1 MESLYNIAIL
11 GSLKFY
17 WCCSSCHPIWLL
29 DLRQDFAMLPPT
41 STLIILVFMTHN
53 SRNKTQQP
61 TYYSTGSQVSTVSR
75 KKLSIPW
82 GTSTLNEKG
91 HRSKLSYI
99 AYYVHLKSTLFM
111 QDNFIIM
118 SFCCVDEI
126 CSALYS
132 KKLLISLASRIFD
145 LIIAFCSQIFW
156 MTTEL
161 FWTPLTLV
169 YNNLHSY
176 ASFIYLVAFQ
186 GLFLYFSVIC
196 LLTVHYHSSNVQKG
210 QKAGFIYLF
219 KEICTFS
226 QQGDFKFIK
235 SNSKNFYIV
244 AKDLYFK

>member
-132 KKLLISLASRIFD
+132 KKWHFIGLQNIWFNHSLLQSNILNDHWTF
-145 LIIAFCSQIFW
+145 LN
-156 MTTEL
+156 TTN
-161 FWTPLTLV
+161 PG
-169 YNNLHSY
+169 
-176 ASFIYLVAFQ
+176 IQ
-186 GLFLYFSVIC
+186 
-196 LLTVHYHSSNVQKG
+196 
-210 QKAGFIYLF
+210 
-219 KEICTFS
+219 
-226 QQGDFKFIK
+226 
-235 SNSKNFYIV
+235 
-244 AKDLYFK
+244 